1 MQLYIVVI
9 EYSDISLFNPAY
21 LDDILNG
28 LGKNV
33 KLTSTS
39 YLVRS
44 EANAVDLRSS
54 ILAKDSD
61 IERIFVTTCNAPSAW
76 RGMIGSN
83 EDIKSLLR
91 DE

>member
-9 EYSDISLFNPAY
+9 EYSDISLFNQGY
-21 LDDILNG
+21 LNDILNS

-33 KLTSTS
+33 KLTSMS
-39 YLVRS
+39 YLVRT
-44 EANAVDLRSS
+44 EASAVDLRSS
-54 ILAKDSD
+54 ILDKDSD
-61 IERIFVTTCNAPSAW
+61 IERIFVTACDAPSAW
-76 RGMIGSN
+76 RGMIGTN

>member
-9 EYSDISLFNPAY
+9 EYSDTSLLNPVY
-21 LDDILNG
+21 LDDILND